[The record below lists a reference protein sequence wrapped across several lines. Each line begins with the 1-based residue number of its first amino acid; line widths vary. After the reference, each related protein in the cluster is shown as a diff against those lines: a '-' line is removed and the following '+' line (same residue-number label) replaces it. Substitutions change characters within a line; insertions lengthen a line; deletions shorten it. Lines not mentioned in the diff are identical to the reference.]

1 MTTAFVSTV
10 IGKETASFS
19 HCMTTSTEFSVGFS
33 KRYSRRSSKSA
44 GFGVTGKRT
53 TSSFSS

>member
-1 MTTAFVSTV
+1 MTTAFVSTAM
-10 IGKETASFS
+10 GKETESFS
-19 HCMTTSTEFSVGFS
+19 HCMTTSTDVSVGFS

-44 GFGVTGKRT
+44 GFGVTEKRT